1 MDVPSLW
8 HSGEPNVKPS
18 LLRYAVAATLAAA
31 CAVPASALNI
41 VLVDSTNSFATAPN
55 GAEALFAFRKAAN
68 YWNQTLTN
76 DATVRIDIGF
86 EALGSNILGSTGSA
100 SHVTPVSDIYHG
112 LATTGNSALDA
123 SAVAHLVPLNNQ
135 GSLAMRVSNYVD
147 PLAHTGIDTSTTRL
161 SNGNNAINQTLD
173 VNTSVLKALHLNT
186 GQPASAFDAQITF
199 SSNFAFDFNP
209 SNGISTGQY
218 DFTAVAV
225 HELGHAL
232 GFVSGTD
239 GIDYF
244 GHPNGPGAALFDDQ
258 NLDDYAVGST
268 LDLFRYGNGFNPDG
282 TRQLQWS
289 PDRSAFFSI
298 DGGATV
304 FNIASG
310 AQQAAYFATGAF
322 NGDGFQ
328 ASHWAE
334 NRATINADGCFQ
346 STQQIGIM
354 DPTLAAC
361 ALGAITQNDLAAFDA
376 MGWNLNRDI
385 LAAPGY
391 TATTQDVFALPGV
404 AAVPEPASYAM
415 LLAGLG
421 CLGAAAR
428 RRRLN
433 SR

>member
-1 MDVPSLW
+1 MKTPF
-8 HSGEPNVKPS
+8 
-18 LLRYAVAATLAAA
+18 LLPVAAAILALA
-31 CAVPASALNI
+31 CAGPATALNI
-41 VLVDSTNSFATAPN
+41 VLIDSNNSFANAPN
-55 GAEALFAFRKAAN
+55 GAEALYAFRKAAN

-76 DATVRIDIGF
+76 DVTVRVQIGF
-86 EALGSNILGSTGSA
+86 EALDPGVLGSTGST
-100 SHVTPVSDIYHG
+100 SHITPVTDIYRG
-112 LATTGNSALDA
+112 LAATGNSALDA
-123 SAVAHLVPLNNQ
+123 SAVAHLVPLNSQ
-135 GSLAMRVSNYVD
+135 GSLSMRVSNYLD
-147 PLAHTGIDTSTTRL
+147 PASHTGIDTSTTRL

-186 GQPASAFDAQITF
+186 GQPANAYDAQITF
-199 SSNFAFDFNP
+199 NSNFGFDYNP
-209 SNGISTGQY
+209 SNGINTGQY

-244 GHPNGPGAALFDDQ
+244 GHPNGPGAAQFDDQ
-258 NLDDYAVGST
+258 NLDEYTVGST

-282 TRQLQWS
+282 SRQLQWS
-289 PDRSAFFSI
+289 PDRDAFFSV

-304 FNIASG
+304 FNLGNS

-361 ALGAITQNDLAAFDA
+361 ALGYVTQNDLAAFDA
-376 MGWNLNRDI
+376 MGWNVNRDV
-385 LAAPGY
+385 LAAKGY
-391 TATTQDVFALPGV
+391 TETTQDVFALPGV
-404 AAVPEPASYAM
+404 AAVPEPAGYAM

-421 CLGAAAR
+421 LLGGAARGR
-428 RRRLN
+428 R
-433 SR
+433 SRQ